1 MHVPVL
7 EKEVM
12 EFLKVDKGSYFLDG
26 TLGMGGH
33 TKAILSTNKN
43 AFVYAIDRDR
53 ESIEKASKNLNK
65 FKNRI
70 KLINDNFK
78 NIINQ
83 SLPFEKID
91 GYLFDLGVSSF
102 QLDNPDL
109 GFSYSK
115 DSPLDMRMDRTQTL
129 TAEKVVNEY
138 PYAELVRVFKEF
150 GEFRRPEKLVKEIL
164 ITRKRKR
171 IKTSKELKEV
181 VRNLYKRRKTMDPL
195 ARVFQAI
202 RIEVNKELEGL
213 DKFLY
218 TLSQKMKRGA
228 RIVVISFHSLEDR
241 IVKRSFKK
249 SAEDGYLKI
258 LTKKPVI
265 PTEEEKKN
273 NPRSRS
279 AKLRAGEKI

>member
-1 MHVPVL
+1 LHVPVL

>member
-1 MHVPVL
+1 
-7 EKEVM
+7 M